1 MSTQMMSLQAV
12 TSRFRRWPLPCCF
25 RVMRSSRG
33 FTLIELLIVLSMI
46 GIISAI
52 GLPVLIDSSTR
63 NGVWTASEQ
72 IASQVRQARLKAI
85 TRNSR
90 FRVVFNCPDNN
101 QYRVLFV
108 DGTINNADRCQQNL
122 PQDSG
127 VYTMPTSVAF
137 GAPPALEVN
146 GRGQYSLPA
155 GGVMPLTINVQYRNT
170 HLRSFTVSIT
180 GQITFAAF

>member
-1 MSTQMMSLQAV
+1 
-12 TSRFRRWPLPCCF
+12 
-25 RVMRSSRG
+25 
-33 FTLIELLIVLSMI
+33 
-46 GIISAI
+46 
-52 GLPVLIDSSTR
+52 
-63 NGVWTASEQ
+63 
-72 IASQVRQARLKAI
+72 
-85 TRNSR
+85 
-90 FRVVFNCPDNN
+90 VVFNCPVNN

-108 DGTINNADRCQQNL
+108 DGTINNADRCLQTL

-137 GAPPALEVN
+137 GAPPPLEVN